1 MADQNLKIW
10 ALNTVLDGVKGNA
23 QKRLIQ
29 AEEWLQ
35 GWGRLNGVTNQHLNS
50 LFNMIT
56 HYAAPIDTCPYPY
69 KDTAIIPDEALHMNG
84 QTISQTDQPELFK
97 VYGNTLTDMTAD
109 NLTGH
114 IWIVRNH

>member
-35 GWGRLNGVTNQHLNS
+35 GIGRLQGVTNQIFNSTLN
-50 LFNMIT
+50 LLT
-56 HYAAPIDTCPYPY
+56 HYAAPADTCPYPY
-69 KDTAIIPDEALHMNG
+69 SASAPIPDEALHMNG
-84 QTISQTDQPELFK
+84 QTISQTEQPELFK
-97 VYGNTLTDMTAD
+97 VYGNTLPDMTAD
-109 NLTGH
+109 NLIGH
-114 IWIVRNH
+114 IWLVRNH